1 MPTFLEIQSKETIK
15 RLHWCTKKNLLGMIL
30 ENGSFQLYRVS
41 FKANKIKEMIIN
53 VDNETQYTSFAFSP
67 DSDQI
72 AVGKSNGELI
82 VSKIGDHFEVLKWPS
97 KSSVFLMRW
106 LQLAS
111 QEELGELNPL
121 LKNSAIEKFL
131 PPIEAHKGS
140 KEDNIMKL
148 NLFSNPT
155 SSYSLLC
162 SLDVDFNLGLT
173 INGHFDLGLI
183 ELPAILGKDLEANPN
198 FAIHDIF
205 FEQKK
210 DFLAVLHSESAGSV
224 REMQLSVIGCSFI
237 KDNKDSLIRI
247 GIYLS
252 YLQEILT
259 NFGHTL
265 DALAASVKT
274 IEVLYR
280 TPFFSYEDL
289 LAEDD
294 RYKDLTPSSDLLRVF
309 RVGEMSNAFHKFL
322 SKSIERDHLSDV
334 HTVPPAHPEN
344 LQRVQQPAGNHHRL
358 CGERRGAGPRACGV
372 PRCGD
377 FERAG
382 EWRHRRVRGHL
393 DKKPGGR
400 VFGDLQ
406 ED

>member
-1 MPTFLEIQSKETIK
+1 
-15 RLHWCTKKNLLGMIL
+15 MIL

-41 FKANKIKEMIIN
+41 FKANKIKEMVIN
-53 VDNETQYTSFAFSP
+53 VDHETQYTSFAFSP
-67 DSDQI
+67 ESDQI
-72 AVGKSNGELI
+72 AVGKSNGELV

-111 QEELGELNPL
+111 PEELGELNPL

-155 SSYSLLC
+155 TSYSLLC
-162 SLDVDFNLGLT
+162 SLDTEYNLGLT

-183 ELPAILGKDLEANPN
+183 ELAGILGKDLEVNPN

-205 FEQKK
+205 FEHKK
-210 DFLAVLHSESAGSV
+210 DYLAVLHSENSGAE
-224 REMQLSVIGCSFI
+224 REMQLSIIRCSFI

-247 GIYLS
+247 GIYMS

-294 RYKDLTPSSDLLRVF
+294 RYKELTPSSDLLRVF
-309 RVGEMSNAFHKFL
+309 KVGEMSNAFHKFL
-322 SKSIERDHLSDV
+322 SQSFERDHISDV
-334 HTVPPAHPEN
+334 HTVPSAY
-344 LQRVQQPAGNHHRL
+344 
-358 CGERRGAGPRACGV
+358 
-372 PRCGD
+372 
-377 FERAG
+377 
-382 EWRHRRVRGHL
+382 
-393 DKKPGGR
+393 
-400 VFGDLQ
+400 
-406 ED
+406 